1 MGEGLRSI
9 IKCLVEESNTRGI
22 SILRI
27 EVEGLSIGVI
37 SGSVRSYE
45 ELIELV
51 VGVGARLIAE
61 AEPSIGLVGLVRIGT
76 IITSSSATGSLD
88 TGTRKRL
95 SRSISDGSIR
105 GIIRSIFSI
114 LILDYPSYYIIISL
128 SETSSCLLSTISLVV
143 SPTRFIREAILR
155 RLLL

>member
-1 MGEGLRSI
+1 LGEGLRSI

-51 VGVGARLIAE
+51 VGVRARLIAE
-61 AEPSIGLVGLVRIGT
+61 AEPSIGLVGLVGIGT
-76 IITSSSATGSLD
+76 IITSSSITGSLD

-95 SRSISDGSIR
+95 SRSISDSSIR
-105 GIIRSIFSI
+105 GIMRSIFSI

-128 SETSSCLLSTISLVV
+128 LETSSYSLSAISLVV
-143 SPTRFIREAILR
+143 SPTGFIREAILR